1 LIESDKTIIEAKDL
15 TRCFKVSNADTMLE
29 YIAQIFTHK
38 KEVKYAVKAMSFTI
52 EKGETVA
59 LLGVNGAG
67 KSTLIKMMAGILVPS
82 SGEIKVFGRDPF
94 KKRKENCRKIGAVF
108 GQRTQL
114 RWDLSPLEYY
124 KLIKAVYDI
133 KDCDFNQRLEEMS
146 NALEAKDFLKQSV
159 RTLSLG
165 QRMRAE
171 LIASFLHSPE
181 LVFLDEPTIGLD
193 VFSKDAIINFLS
205 EYRKRKETTLILVT
219 HDMED
224 VKRIC
229 ERAIIISAGE
239 KIIDSKILDL
249 EKRENEEFKDVFL
262 KLCKAG

>member
-1 LIESDKTIIEAKDL
+1 MIESDKTIIEAKDL

-38 KEVKYAVKAMSFTI
+38 KEVKYAVKDMSFTI

-124 KLIKAVYDI
+124 KLIKAGVFTKYKVDTVAGGMFHRIGKSLFDHACNAQPNLSGDI
-133 KDCDFNQRLEEMS
+133 VSQVVVIVHAEAFPCRT
-146 NALEAKDFLKQSV
+146 NAVIYQFFQV
-159 RTLSLG
+159 
-165 QRMRAE
+165 
-171 LIASFLHSPE
+171 
-181 LVFLDEPTIGLD
+181 
-193 VFSKDAIINFLS
+193 N
-205 EYRKRKETTLILVT
+205 
-219 HDMED
+219 
-224 VKRIC
+224 
-229 ERAIIISAGE
+229 
-239 KIIDSKILDL
+239 
-249 EKRENEEFKDVFL
+249 
-262 KLCKAG
+262 